1 MRSYLLNKF
10 LFGFIILKIIMV
22 PSVLLADNNPINT
35 DILEIKTLG
44 KKWLELYRS
53 SNIEKFMD
61 QYTEDALVA
70 LNGKPALKGK
80 EAIQAYFVSRIG
92 KKNVDMRLDYE
103 KISINQNIAIV
114 VAKFYLDYPFEER
127 IETVG
132 GRSLIVYKKS
142 DLGKWLIDV
151 DIDQKT
157 PDVN

>member
-1 MRSYLLNKF
+1 MRSYLLNQF
-10 LFGFIILKIIMV
+10 LFSFIIIKIIMI
-22 PSVLLADNNPINT
+22 PSVLLADNNPISN

-61 QYTEDALVA
+61 FYTEDALVA

-80 EAIQAYFVSRIG
+80 EAIQAYFASRIG

-103 KISINQNIAIV
+103 KISIYQNTAIV
-114 VAKFYLDYPFEER
+114 VAKFYLDYPIEER

>member
-1 MRSYLLNKF
+1 MRSYLLNQF

-22 PSVLLADNNPINT
+22 PSVLLADDNPINT

-80 EAIQAYFVSRIG
+80 EAIQAYFESRIG

-132 GRSLIVYKKS
+132 DRSLIVYKKT

-157 PDVN
+157 PDAN

>member
-1 MRSYLLNKF
+1 MRGYLLNQF
-10 LFGFIILKIIMV
+10 LFGFIILKIILT
-22 PSVLLADNNPINT
+22 PSVVIAEDNPINT

-44 KKWLELYRS
+44 EKWLELYRS
-53 SNIEKFMD
+53 SKIEKFMD

-80 EAIQAYFVSRIG
+80 EAIQAYFETRIG
-92 KKNVDMRLDYE
+92 KNVDMRLDYE

-114 VAKFYLDYPFEER
+114 VAKFYIDYPIEER

-157 PDVN
+157 PDAN

>member
-1 MRSYLLNKF
+1 MRSYRLNQLLF
-10 LFGFIILKIIMV
+10 SFIILKIIML

-53 SNIEKFMD
+53 SNIEKFMNL
-61 QYTEDALVA
+61 YTEDALVA

-80 EAIQAYFVSRIG
+80 EAIQAYFASRIG

-103 KISINQNIAIV
+103 KISIYQNTAIV
-114 VAKFYLDYPFEER
+114 VAKFYLDYPIEER

>member
-1 MRSYLLNKF
+1 MRSYLLNQF
-10 LFGFIILKIIMV
+10 LFGFIILKIITV
-22 PSVLLADNNPINT
+22 PSVLLADDNPINT

-80 EAIQAYFVSRIG
+80 EAIQAYFESRIG

-127 IETVG
+127 IETIG

-142 DLGKWLIDV
+142 DLGKWLIEV

-157 PDVN
+157 PDAN

>member
-1 MRSYLLNKF
+1 MRSYLLNQF

-22 PSVLLADNNPINT
+22 PSVLLADDNPVNT

-80 EAIQAYFVSRIG
+80 EAIQAYFESRIG

-114 VAKFYLDYPFEER
+114 VAKFYLDYPFEDR

-142 DLGKWLIDV
+142 DLGKWLIEV

-157 PDVN
+157 PDAN

>member
-1 MRSYLLNKF
+1 MRSYLLNQF

-22 PSVLLADNNPINT
+22 PSVLLADDNPINT

-80 EAIQAYFVSRIG
+80 EAIQAYFESRIG

-127 IETVG
+127 IETIG

-142 DLGKWLIDV
+142 DLGKWLIEV

-157 PDVN
+157 PDAN

>member
-1 MRSYLLNKF
+1 MRSYLLNQF

-22 PSVLLADNNPINT
+22 PSVLLADDNPVNT

-80 EAIQAYFVSRIG
+80 EAIQAYFESRIG

-142 DLGKWLIDV
+142 DLGKWLIEV

-157 PDVN
+157 PDAN

>member
-1 MRSYLLNKF
+1 MRSYLLNQF

-22 PSVLLADNNPINT
+22 PSVLLADDNPVNT

-80 EAIQAYFVSRIG
+80 EAIQAYFESRIG

-132 GRSLIVYKKS
+132 GRSLIVYKKT

-157 PDVN
+157 PDAN

>member
-1 MRSYLLNKF
+1 
-10 LFGFIILKIIMV
+10 MV
-22 PSVLLADNNPINT
+22 PSVLLADDNPVNT

-80 EAIQAYFVSRIG
+80 EAIKSYFESRIG

-103 KISINQNIAIV
+103 KISINKNIAIV
-114 VAKFYLDYPFEER
+114 VAKFYLVYPFEER
-127 IETVG
+127 IETIG

-142 DLGKWLIDV
+142 DLGRWLIDV

-157 PDVN
+157 PDAN

>member
-22 PSVLLADNNPINT
+22 PSVLLADDNPVNT

-142 DLGKWLIDV
+142 DLGKWLIEV

-157 PDVN
+157 PDAN

>member
-1 MRSYLLNKF
+1 MRSYLLNQF
-10 LFGFIILKIIMV
+10 LFGFIILKLIMV
-22 PSVLLADNNPINT
+22 PSVLLADDNPINT

-80 EAIQAYFVSRIG
+80 EAIQAYFESRIG

-132 GRSLIVYKKS
+132 GRSLIVYKKT

-157 PDVN
+157 PDTN

>member
-1 MRSYLLNKF
+1 MRSYLLNQF
-10 LFGFIILKIIMV
+10 LFGFVILKIIMV
-22 PSVLLADNNPINT
+22 PSVLLADENLINA

-44 KKWLELYRS
+44 MKWLELYRS

-80 EAIQAYFVSRIG
+80 EAIKAYFESRIG

-103 KISINQNIAIV
+103 KISINKNIAIV
-114 VAKFYLDYPFEER
+114 VAKFYLVYPFEER

-142 DLGKWLIDV
+142 DLGRWLIDV

-157 PDVN
+157 PDAN

>member
-1 MRSYLLNKF
+1 MRGYLLNQF
-10 LFGFIILKIIMV
+10 LFGFIILKIILT
-22 PSVLLADNNPINT
+22 PSVVIAEDNPINI

-44 KKWLELYRS
+44 EKWLELYRS
-53 SNIEKFMD
+53 SKIEKFMD

-80 EAIQAYFVSRIG
+80 EAIQAYFETRIG
-92 KKNVDMRLDYE
+92 KKNVNMRLDYE

-114 VAKFYLDYPFEER
+114 VAKFYIDYPIEER

-157 PDVN
+157 PDAN

>member
-1 MRSYLLNKF
+1 MRSYLLNQF

-22 PSVLLADNNPINT
+22 PSVLLADENPINT

-80 EAIQAYFVSRIG
+80 EAIQAYFESRIG

-103 KISINQNIAIV
+103 KISIYQNIAIV

-132 GRSLIVYKKS
+132 GRSLIVYKKT

-157 PDVN
+157 PDAN

>member
-1 MRSYLLNKF
+1 MRSYLLNQF

-22 PSVLLADNNPINT
+22 PSVLLADDNPVNT
-35 DILEIKTLG
+35 DILEIKALG

-61 QYTEDALVA
+61 QYTDDALVA

-80 EAIQAYFVSRIG
+80 EAIQAYFESRIG

-157 PDVN
+157 PDAN

>member
-1 MRSYLLNKF
+1 MRSYLLNQF

-22 PSVLLADNNPINT
+22 PSVLLADENPINT

-70 LNGKPALKGK
+70 LNGKTALKGK
-80 EAIQAYFVSRIG
+80 EAIQAYFESRIG

-157 PDVN
+157 PDAN

>member
-1 MRSYLLNKF
+1 MRSYLLNQF

-22 PSVLLADNNPINT
+22 PSVLLADDNPVNT

-80 EAIQAYFVSRIG
+80 EAIQAYFESRIG

-114 VAKFYLDYPFEER
+114 VAKFYIDYPIEER

-132 GRSLIVYKKS
+132 GRSLIVYKKT

-157 PDVN
+157 PDAN

>member
-1 MRSYLLNKF
+1 
-10 LFGFIILKIIMV
+10 MV

-61 QYTEDALVA
+61 LYTEDALVA

-80 EAIQAYFVSRIG
+80 EAIQAYFASRIG

-103 KISINQNIAIV
+103 KISIYQPRRRQSIKRGGQQR
-114 VAKFYLDYPFEER
+114 AKP
-127 IETVG
+127 
-132 GRSLIVYKKS
+132 
-142 DLGKWLIDV
+142 LGLCK
-151 DIDQKT
+151 
-157 PDVN
+157 N

>member
-1 MRSYLLNKF
+1 MRSYLLNQF
-10 LFGFIILKIIMV
+10 LFSIIILKIIMV

-53 SNIEKFMD
+53 SNIEKFMNL
-61 QYTEDALVA
+61 YTEDALVA

-80 EAIQAYFVSRIG
+80 EAIQAYFASRIG

-103 KISINQNIAIV
+103 KISIYQNTAIV

-157 PDVN
+157 PDAN

>member
-1 MRSYLLNKF
+1 MRSYLLNQF
-10 LFGFIILKIIMV
+10 LFGFIILKIITV
-22 PSVLLADNNPINT
+22 PSVLLADDNPINT

-44 KKWLELYRS
+44 EKWLELYRS

-80 EAIQAYFVSRIG
+80 EAIQAYFESRIG

-132 GRSLIVYKKS
+132 GRSLIVYKKT

-157 PDVN
+157 PDAN

>member
-1 MRSYLLNKF
+1 MRSYLLNQF

-22 PSVLLADNNPINT
+22 PSVLLADDNPINT

-80 EAIQAYFVSRIG
+80 EAIQAYFESRIG

-103 KISINQNIAIV
+103 KIIINQNIAIV

-132 GRSLIVYKKS
+132 GRSLIVYKKT

-157 PDVN
+157 PDAN

>member
-1 MRSYLLNKF
+1 
-10 LFGFIILKIIMV
+10 MV
-22 PSVLLADNNPINT
+22 PSVLLADDNPINT

-80 EAIQAYFVSRIG
+80 EAIQAYFESRIG

-103 KISINQNIAIV
+103 KIIINQNIAIV

-132 GRSLIVYKKS
+132 GRSLIVYKKT

-157 PDVN
+157 PDAN

>member
-1 MRSYLLNKF
+1 MRSYLLNQF

-22 PSVLLADNNPINT
+22 PSVLLADDNPINT

-70 LNGKPALKGK
+70 LNGRPALKGK
-80 EAIQAYFVSRIG
+80 EAIQAYFESRIG

-132 GRSLIVYKKS
+132 GRSLIVYKKT

-157 PDVN
+157 PDAN

>member
-1 MRSYLLNKF
+1 MRSYLLNQF
-10 LFGFIILKIIMV
+10 LFGFVILKIIMV
-22 PSVLLADNNPINT
+22 PSVLLADENLINA

-44 KKWLELYRS
+44 MKWLELYRS

-80 EAIQAYFVSRIG
+80 EAIQAYFESRIG

-142 DLGKWLIDV
+142 DLGKWLIEV

-157 PDVN
+157 PDAN

>member
-1 MRSYLLNKF
+1 MRSYLLNQF

-22 PSVLLADNNPINT
+22 PSVLLADDNPANT

-80 EAIQAYFVSRIG
+80 EAIQAYFESRIG

-142 DLGKWLIDV
+142 DLGKWLIEV

-157 PDVN
+157 PDAN

>member
-1 MRSYLLNKF
+1 MRSYLLNQF

-22 PSVLLADNNPINT
+22 PSVLLADENPINT

-80 EAIQAYFVSRIG
+80 EAIQAYFESRIG

-142 DLGKWLIDV
+142 DLGKWLIEV

-157 PDVN
+157 PDAN

>member
-1 MRSYLLNKF
+1 MRSYLLNQF

-22 PSVLLADNNPINT
+22 PSVLLADDNPINT

-80 EAIQAYFVSRIG
+80 EAIQAYFESRIG

-142 DLGKWLIDV
+142 DLGKWLIEV

-157 PDVN
+157 PDAN

>member
-1 MRSYLLNKF
+1 MRSYRLNQLLF
-10 LFGFIILKIIMV
+10 SFIILKIIMV

-53 SNIEKFMD
+53 SNIEKFMNL
-61 QYTEDALVA
+61 YTEDALVA

-80 EAIQAYFVSRIG
+80 EAIQAYFASRIG

-103 KISINQNIAIV
+103 KISIYQNTAIV

-157 PDVN
+157 PDAN

>member
-22 PSVLLADNNPINT
+22 PSVLLADDNPVNT

-80 EAIQAYFVSRIG
+80 EAIQAYFESRIG

-132 GRSLIVYKKS
+132 GRSLIVYKKT

-157 PDVN
+157 PDAN

>member
-1 MRSYLLNKF
+1 
-10 LFGFIILKIIMV
+10 MV
-22 PSVLLADNNPINT
+22 PSVLLADDNPINT

-80 EAIQAYFVSRIG
+80 EAIQAYFESRIG

-132 GRSLIVYKKS
+132 GRSLIVYKKT

-157 PDVN
+157 PDAN

>member
-1 MRSYLLNKF
+1 MRSYLLNQF
-10 LFGFIILKIIMV
+10 LFSIIILKIIMV

-61 QYTEDALVA
+61 LYTEDALVA

-80 EAIQAYFVSRIG
+80 EAIQAYFASRIG

-103 KISINQNIAIV
+103 KISIYQNTAIV
-114 VAKFYLDYPFEER
+114 VAKFYLDYPFEEK

-157 PDVN
+157 PDAN

>member
-22 PSVLLADNNPINT
+22 PSVLLADDNPVNT

-157 PDVN
+157 PDAN

>member
-1 MRSYLLNKF
+1 MRSYLLNQF
-10 LFGFIILKIIMV
+10 LFSIIILKIIMV

-61 QYTEDALVA
+61 LYTEDALVA

-80 EAIQAYFVSRIG
+80 ESIQAYFASRIG

-103 KISINQNIAIV
+103 KISIYQNTAIV

-157 PDVN
+157 PDAN

>member
-1 MRSYLLNKF
+1 MRSYLLNQF
-10 LFGFIILKIIMV
+10 MFSIIILKIIMF

-61 QYTEDALVA
+61 LYTEDALVA

-80 EAIQAYFVSRIG
+80 EAIQAYFASRIG

-103 KISINQNIAIV
+103 KISIYQNTAIV

-157 PDVN
+157 PDAN

>member
-1 MRSYLLNKF
+1 MRSYRLNQLLF
-10 LFGFIILKIIMV
+10 SFIILKIIMV

-53 SNIEKFMD
+53 SNIEKFMNL
-61 QYTEDALVA
+61 YTEDALVA

-80 EAIQAYFVSRIG
+80 EAIQAYFASRIG

-103 KISINQNIAIV
+103 KISIYQNTAIV
-114 VAKFYLDYPFEER
+114 VAKFYLDYPIEER